1 MKYPEVKFNRSWVQ
15 APMTEGLAEWCESFA
30 KHLAPAEKKDGQAL
44 TTSQLRKFFAEVRL
58 IENNLEKKDCT
69 SDILMLKPY
78 LAYAVGREKKPTK
91 LRDFQKEISTAI
103 DGIRKDSIHTVSDY
117 RNFIA
122 VYEAIV
128 AYHKFYGGK
137 DN

>member
-1 MKYPEVKFNRSWVQ
+1 MIVSV
-15 APMTEGLAEWCESFA
+15 ES
-30 KHLAPAEKKDGQAL
+30 DGVVSSGIGSFEQEHNKN
-44 TTSQLRKFFAEVRL
+44 TN
-58 IENNLEKKDCT
+58 I
-69 SDILMLKPY
+69 
-78 LAYAVGREKKPTK
+78 
-91 LRDFQKEISTAI
+91 KEISTAI
-103 DGIRKDSIHTVSDY
+103 DGIRKDSIHIASDY